1 MNYEV
6 SNDAVGYPRERN
18 APRARSRFPGG
29 VPSVV
34 AAPRPDARPTADD
47 GFIRRLYAEHGADL
61 FRYALGLTGGD
72 SHRAEDLLQEA
83 MLRAW
88 RTADARP
95 IRSPR
100 SWLFSTLRNLAV
112 DAYRARQ
119 SRPIEADQAALDS
132 LAVADTTDRTA
143 ESVDMAQ
150 ALAALRPEHREAI
163 VEVFYRGSSTTQAA
177 TALGI
182 PAGTVKSRM
191 YYGLKA
197 LRLVL
202 QERGITP

>member
-1 MNYEV
+1 M
-6 SNDAVGYPRERN
+6 VG
-18 APRARSRFPGG
+18 
-29 VPSVV
+29 V
-34 AAPRPDARPTADD
+34 PRPDARPSADD

-72 SHRAEDLLQEA
+72 SHRAEDLVQEA

-100 SWLFSTLRNLAV
+100 SWLFSTVRNLAV

-119 SRPIEADQAALDS
+119 SRPAEADQAALDA
-132 LAVADTTDRTA
+132 LAVADTADRTV

-163 VEVFYRGSSTTQAA
+163 VEVFYRGNSTAQAA
-177 TALGI
+177 AALGI
-182 PAGTVKSRM
+182 PVGTVKSRT

-202 QERGITP
+202 EERGIAP

>member
-1 MNYEV
+1 
-6 SNDAVGYPRERN
+6 
-18 APRARSRFPGG
+18 
-29 VPSVV
+29 VV
-34 AAPRPDARPTADD
+34 AAPRPDARSTADD
-47 GFIRRLYAEHGADL
+47 GFIRGLYTEHGADL

-72 SHRAEDLLQEA
+72 SHRAEDLVQEA

-88 RTADARP
+88 RTCGDRP

-100 SWLFSTLRNLAV
+100 SWLFSTVRNLAV

-119 SRPIEADQAALDS
+119 SRPIEADQASLDS
-132 LAVADTTDRTA
+132 LAVADTADRTA
-143 ESVDMAQ
+143 ESVDMAE

-163 VEVFYRGSSTTQAA
+163 VEVFYRGSSMTQAA

>member
-6 SNDAVGYPRERN
+6 SNDARGHPCERN
-18 APRARSRFPGG
+18 AAQVLSGFPEGF
-29 VPSVV
+29 PPVV
-34 AAPRPDARPTADD
+34 AVPRPDAGPAADD
-47 GFIRRLYAEHGADL
+47 GFVRGLYAEHGADL

-72 SHRAEDLLQEA
+72 SHRAEDLVQEA

-88 RTADARP
+88 RTCGDRP

-100 SWLFSTLRNLAV
+100 SWLFSTVRNLSV
-112 DAYRARQ
+112 DAHRARQ
-119 SRPIEADQAALDS
+119 SRPIEADQASLDS
-132 LAVADTTDRTA
+132 LAVADTADRTA
-143 ESVDMAQ
+143 ESVDMAE

-163 VEVFYRGSSTTQAA
+163 MEVFYRGSSMTQAA

-197 LRLVL
+197 LRLIL